1 MILTLNG
8 EETTYNFGS
17 ANPVENIQFYK
28 FAYDSDQSPK
38 DGDWEELKKRN
49 CGGKFCGQCGCR

>member
-28 FAYDSDQSPK
+28 FAYDSDQS
-38 DGDWEELKKRN
+38 RRMAT
-49 CGGKFCGQCGCR
+49 GKN